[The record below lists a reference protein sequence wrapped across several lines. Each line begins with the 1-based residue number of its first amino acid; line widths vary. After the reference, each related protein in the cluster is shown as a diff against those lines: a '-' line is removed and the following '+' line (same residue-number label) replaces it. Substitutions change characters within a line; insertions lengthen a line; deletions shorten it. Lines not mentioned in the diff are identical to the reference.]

1 MKWIKLKL
9 DFLNHDIKFQTIEE
23 FQIFENLL
31 QIIKNEQL
39 INYNQSLH
47 RIKLI
52 NNEFKVNKY

>member
-1 MKWIKLKL
+1 M
-9 DFLNHDIKFQTIEE
+9 KFQTIEE